1 MVKVVNKL
9 DVNLKG
15 YLDYICHDVRIV
27 SLDAKFKDDFRV
39 CDIML

>member
-15 YLDYICHDVRIV
+15 YLDYICHNVRIV
-27 SLDAKFKDDFRV
+27 SLDANLKTTLEYV
-39 CDIML
+39 I